1 MTPIDGKQNKS
12 YWPTLASPLAY
23 GQYKVTEPLNPNS
36 ANCIWDILIE
46 IESQLLKHESK
57 VDKTEK
63 SRKSVSTVSHSFPFP
78 QIPTSNQSI
87 LPPPHFNTSIKK
99 LSYLT

>member
-1 MTPIDGKQNKS
+1 MTPIYGKGIES

-23 GQYKVTEPLNPNS
+23 GQYEVTEPLNPDS

-46 IESQLLKHESK
+46 IESQLLKHESNF
-57 VDKTEK
+57 DKTKK

-78 QIPTSNQSI
+78 QINQSSPSP
-87 LPPPHFNTSIKK
+87 L
-99 LSYLT
+99 